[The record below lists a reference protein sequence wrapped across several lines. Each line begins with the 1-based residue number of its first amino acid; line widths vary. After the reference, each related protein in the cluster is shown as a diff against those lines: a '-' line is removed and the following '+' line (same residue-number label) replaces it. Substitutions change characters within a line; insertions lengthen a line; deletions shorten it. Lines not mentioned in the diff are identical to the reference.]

1 MSPLG
6 RVAIVGTGQIGT
18 TIGQA
23 LMAADPGYG
32 VDEVGLFDREP
43 QTAADSMALGGG
55 DRILATPDLVLQADT
70 VILAVPVGGIVD
82 WVGEWGWR
90 LQPGCL
96 LLDTGS
102 SKGVVVAAMRDGI
115 SASVAAVGGHPICG
129 TESPG
134 PAAPR
139 RVLLAGARGVLHP
152 GPPPPEARGRA
163 PGLVECLGAVPVSM
177 EADLHDRVV
186 ARSSHLPHL
195 LAGALAQL
203 CSRARDDDGA
213 DVSLLLGP
221 GFLGATRL
229 AAAEPEMVASFVA
242 ANASAVAAALREL
255 GAELLRLGD
264 MVSGDPADLVEF
276 LEAGAGAR
284 RQLLGE
290 PR

>member
-6 RVAIVGTGQIGT
+6 RVAIVGAGQIGT

-23 LMAADPGYG
+23 LMVADPSCG
-32 VDEVGLFDREP
+32 VDEIGLFDREP
-43 QTAADSMALGGG
+43 QTAAASLALGGG
-55 DRILATPDLVLQADT
+55 DRILATPDLVLRADT
-70 VILAVPVGGIVD
+70 IILAVPVGGIVH
-82 WVGEWGWR
+82 WVGEWGRR
-90 LQPGCL
+90 LRPGCL

-102 SKGVVVAAMRDGI
+102 SKGMVVAAMREGI

-129 TESPG
+129 AESPG
-134 PAAPR
+134 PAAASR
-139 RVLLAGARGVLHP
+139 AMLAGARFVLSP
-152 GPPPPEARGRA
+152 VRSDPAAMGRA
-163 PGLVECLGAVPVSM
+163 ARLVECLGAVPVSM
-177 EADLHDRVV
+177 EAALHDRIV

-203 CSRARDDDGA
+203 CSRARDDGA

-229 AAAEPEMVASFVA
+229 AVAEPEMVASFVV
-242 ANASAVAAALREL
+242 ANASPVAAALREL

-264 MVSGDPADLVEF
+264 MVSGDPADLVRF
-276 LEAGAGAR
+276 LEAGAEAR
-284 RQLLGE
+284 RQLLAE